1 MAINLALT
9 YMQRTTYTLLAIWL
23 LLASSLQ
30 VEAGLNPFSWFG
42 NNDKDLVT
50 LNIASAAQEADATAM
65 LETGKAKLEAGST
78 GSANRTF
85 KKIIKKYPTA
95 KATADA
101 RFLRGQIY
109 MTKGRWVK
117 AFENFQEVITKHPNY
132 ENFNQVIGAQF
143 ECATALMEGARGRIL
158 WIIPGFKQYDE
169 AVKEFE
175 QIVRNAPYNDYA
187 PLALMNIAIVS
198 EMEEKPEDAIDAL
211 DRLINYYPQSMLAP
225 DAYYNM
231 AETYSNLVK
240 GAEYDQGSTRQ
251 AISYYEDFLILFPQS
266 SYLGEVESNL
276 ESMEDLLAR
285 SRLNLGDFFYNYRS
299 NNTAALVF
307 YNETIT
313 IAPESEAAEEARLR
327 IEDIEAGVKPTSG
340 ASILRKILAD

>member
-1 MAINLALT
+1 
-9 YMQRTTYTLLAIWL
+9 MQRTLSTILAFWL
-23 LLASSLQ
+23 LIATSLHA
-30 VEAGLNPFSWFG
+30 EIELNPLDWFG
-42 NNDKDLVT
+42 NDDEELVA
-50 LNIASAAQEADATAM
+50 LNIASTAQEAEAAAM
-65 LETGKAKLEAGST
+65 LEGGKAELDSGSR
-78 GSANRTF
+78 GSAHRTF
-85 KKIIKKYPTA
+85 KKIIKNYPNS
-95 KATADA
+95 KAAADA
-101 RFLRGQIY
+101 RYFRGQIY
-109 MTKGRWVK
+109 MTKGSWKK
-117 AFENFQEVITKHPNY
+117 AFNHFQDVITKHPNY
-132 ENFNQVIGAQF
+132 ENFDKVIGAQF

-169 AVKEFE
+169 AAREFE
-175 QIVRNAPYNDYA
+175 QIVRNAPYSDYA

-198 EMEEKPEDAIDAL
+198 EMQENPEEAIDAL

-276 ESMEDLLAR
+276 DAMEDLLAR
-285 SRLNLGDFFYNYRS
+285 SRLNLGDFYYNYRS

-313 IAPESEAAEEARLR
+313 IAPESDAAEEARLR
-327 IEDIEAGVKPTSG
+327 IADIEASVKPTTG
-340 ASILRKILAD
+340 ASILRDILSE